1 MWLWFELP
9 ARADEGLCV
18 CKCKEWMQKL
28 ALLADMIGVCTCLY
42 LDFYRKWKVV
52 VAKRKTAELFL
63 IYYMLFVV
71 LI

>member
-1 MWLWFELP
+1 
-9 ARADEGLCV
+9 
-18 CKCKEWMQKL
+18 MQKL